1 MENRR
6 SLIRRTALIITSV
19 LLSGAVSLLDGQHS
33 VFNLQEKLWD
43 ASWINHPESN
53 GQTYEVLHF
62 RRPFK
67 LDSVPEKLLID
78 ISGDSR
84 YRFFANGKPVCF
96 GPASSDPMHWN
107 YETVD
112 IAPFLTEGKNVLAV
126 QVWNYGKYR
135 PFIHFSH
142 YTGLIVRSADPTHR
156 NLNTGSPGWLV
167 LQNKAYTPHNA
178 RGAPHGMYGAI
189 GTADRING
197 TLFPFGWEKVSFDD
211 SDWQAAVVFDQGR
224 DPGFIYGGDRF
235 MVPRDIPFMEEKR
248 ENISVVR
255 RTFGLQQEMTTL
267 DFPLEI
273 QADTKASILIDMEH
287 LTVGY
292 PELLLSKGKDA
303 VVRITYNESL
313 YEEHQTH
320 QKGNRDSIE
329 GKYLHGYT
337 DVFEHHGMDSA
348 LYRPLWNRTFRYA
361 RLDIETVGEP
371 LVIMNYYNIFTA
383 YPLEKNAV
391 FESSDP
397 ALQSIWDISWH
408 TARLC
413 AMESYMDCPYWEQL
427 QYIGDTRIQA
437 LVSMYV
443 SGDDRLVR
451 RALEQFN
458 NSRRPDG
465 LTLSRYPTSQEQVIP
480 TFSLIWVSMIHDYF
494 MLRKDDAFIK
504 QFLPGIRGVLSYFQS
519 KQLAENPLRI
529 DPGWWCFVDWAA
541 EYTIGVPHGIDSGN
555 SSIIAMQYV
564 DALQKAAELFEYYG
578 NTREAETYRQS
589 AGNLK
594 SEVFSQCFDEAHS
607 LLAQTPAKKVFSQH
621 ANILGVLT
629 NTIPEQ
635 MQKEVMLNVLSDSS
649 LVQATIYFRFYLFQ
663 ALKRAGLGDLYLGQL
678 DPWHN
683 AIDNGLTTFPESPEP
698 SRSDCHAWSAS
709 PNYDFLATVC
719 GIEPATPGFGS
730 VSVQPNLAHLEAVSG
745 KMPHPL
751 GEIKVELEKRR
762 KGLRG
767 SVTLPAG
774 AEGKFSWKGASV
786 KLTEGVNKISID
798 NE

>member
-1 MENRR
+1 MESRR
-6 SLIRRTALIITSV
+6 ILHNLPLVVV
-19 LLSGAVSLLDGQHS
+19 LWFTMTGVMNLLHAQKSD
-33 VFNLQEKLWD
+33 FNLHDRMWD

-53 GQTYEVLHF
+53 GQTYEVVHF
-62 RRPFK
+62 RRPFE
-67 LDSVPEKLLID
+67 LDSVPGSLEID

-84 YRFFANGKPVCF
+84 YRLFVNGLPVCF

-112 IAPFLTEGKNVLAV
+112 IASFLTEGKNVLAV

-142 YTGLIVRSADPTHR
+142 YTGLIVRSSDPAHR
-156 NLNTGSPGWLV
+156 TLNTGAPGWLV
-167 LQNKAYTPHNA
+167 MQNQAYSPNNP

-197 TLFPFGWEKVSFDD
+197 ALFPFGWEKRAYDD
-211 SDWQAAVVFDQGR
+211 SKWIEATPFAPGK
-224 DPGFIYGGDRF
+224 DPGFVYGGDRF

-255 RTFGLQQEMTTL
+255 RAIGLQQEIATL
-267 DFPLEI
+267 DLPLEI
-273 QADTKASILIDMEH
+273 EANAKASILIDMEH

-303 VVRITYNESL
+303 VIRITYNESL
-313 YEEHQTH
+313 YEDHKAH
-320 QKGNRDSIE
+320 KKGNRNTVE

-337 DVFEHHGMDSA
+337 DIFEHHGMDSA

-361 RLDIETVGEP
+361 RMDIETSGES
-371 LVIMNYYNIFTA
+371 LIINDYYNIFTA
-383 YPLEKNAV
+383 YPLEENAL
-391 FESSDP
+391 FESTDP
-397 ALQSIWDISWH
+397 ALQSIWDIGWH

-413 AMESYMDCPYWEQL
+413 AMESYMDCPFWEQL

-494 MLRKDDAFIK
+494 MLRNDDAFIK
-504 QFLPGIRGVLSYFQS
+504 QFLPGIRGVLSYFES
-519 KQLAENPLRI
+519 KQSVENPLLI

-541 EYTIGVPHGIDSGN
+541 EYTTGVPHGINSGT
-555 SSIIAMQYV
+555 SSIIALQYV
-564 DALQKAAELFEYYG
+564 DALQKAAEMFEYFG
-578 NTREAETYRQS
+578 ESMEAEKYRQS
-589 AGNLK
+589 AETLK
-594 SEVFSQCFDEAHS
+594 DAVYQQCFDETHA
-607 LLAQTPAKKVFSQH
+607 LLAQTPAKEVYSQH

-629 NTIPEQ
+629 NTIPEG
-635 MQKEVMLNVLSDSS
+635 MQEEAMLKVLSDSS
-649 LVQATIYFRFYLFQ
+649 LVQATIYFRFYLFR
-663 ALKRAGLGDLYLGQL
+663 ALKKAGLGDLYLDQL
-678 DPWHN
+678 GPWHE
-683 AIDNGLTTFPESPEP
+683 AIENGLTTFPEEPEP

-719 GIEPATPGFGS
+719 GIEPASPGFES
-730 VSVQPNLAHLEAVSG
+730 VSVHPNLGELESVSG
-745 KMPHPL
+745 RMPHPL
-751 GEIKVELEKRR
+751 GEITVDLEKRR
-762 KGLRG
+762 KGIRG
-767 SVTLPAG
+767 SVTLPPG
-774 AEGKFSWKGASV
+774 VEGKFRWKGASV
-786 KLTEGVNKISID
+786 KLKEGVNKIRID